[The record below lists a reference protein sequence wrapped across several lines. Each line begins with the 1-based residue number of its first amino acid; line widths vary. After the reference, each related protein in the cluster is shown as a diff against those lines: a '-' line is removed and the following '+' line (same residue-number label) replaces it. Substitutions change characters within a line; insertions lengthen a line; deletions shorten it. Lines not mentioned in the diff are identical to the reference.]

1 MKARRRFRKE
11 DGTTLLEVVVLVA
24 AMAAITVALYTI
36 LVPRGHYHQH
46 RVSCVNNLKNVG
58 LGYRIFS
65 TDNEGQFPWAVST
78 NKGGS
83 SEFSQ
88 DADNAWRQFVVISNE
103 LSSPKI
109 LACPQ
114 DPERKQAPNFTGFGT
129 NNLSYFVGLLADETQ
144 PRSIL
149 GGDRNLTTNGVDVK
163 TGLLL
168 LGTNQK
174 AGFSGK
180 IHKDLGNILL
190 GDGSVQ
196 QLTSARFQE
205 AVVEAATDSTNAI
218 NRLLIP

>member
-1 MKARRRFRKE
+1 M
-11 DGTTLLEVVVLVA
+11 
-24 AMAAITVALYTI
+24 
-36 LVPRGHYHQH
+36 
-46 RVSCVNNLKNVG
+46 
-58 LGYRIFS
+58 
-65 TDNEGQFPWAVST
+65 
-78 NKGGS
+78 
-83 SEFSQ
+83 
-88 DADNAWRQFVVISNE
+88 
-103 LSSPKI
+103 
-109 LACPQ
+109 
-114 DPERKQAPNFTGFGT
+114 
-129 NNLSYFVGLLADETQ
+129 
-144 PRSIL
+144 
-149 GGDRNLTTNGVDVK
+149 DVK